1 MLEFWL
7 RYDLR
12 SPAVFGRGSAELARA
27 AIEQVEWADKRGFHR
42 VELTE
47 HHGTP
52 DNVNPSPLIMAAAMA
67 SRTSTIRFQPSAI
80 ILPLHDPIRIA
91 EDCIMVDIV
100 SNGRL
105 DVTLGL
111 GYMPAE
117 FAMFGISLKDRARIM
132 DSKLEALGHALK
144 RESFEYEGR
153 KIRVTPC
160 PAQDGGPALFIGG
173 GVRAAA
179 HRAAR
184 FGDGYYPMTYR
195 DDYVAEY
202 RRVCAEL
209 GKAPGR
215 VINGNGVTVIHIAED
230 PEQAWA
236 ELAPY
241 ALYENNAYAANA
253 ASAGQALHQQSTEST
268 EALRA
273 SGNYLVL
280 TPDEGLSYCRERH
293 DLGRHIV
300 INPLICGVDPE
311 FSWKSLE
318 LIASRII
325 PELAA
330 QESPLDGHGGLAN
343 GYR

>member
-12 SPAVFGRGSAELARA
+12 SPSIGLSSPDIVRA
-27 AIEQVEWADKRGFHR
+27 AIEQVEWADKRGFHT

-52 DNVNPSPLIMAAAMA
+52 DNVNPSPLIIAAAMA
-67 SRTSTIRFQPSAI
+67 SRTSTLRLRPSAI
-80 ILPLHDPIRIA
+80 ILPLHDPVRIA

-111 GYMPAE
+111 GYIPVE
-117 FAMFGISLKDRARIM
+117 FEMFGVSLKDRGHIM
-132 DSKLEALGHALK
+132 DRKLEALGRAL
-144 RESFEYEGR
+144 RGESFEYDGR
-153 KIRVTPC
+153 PIHVTPA
-160 PAQDGGPALFIGG
+160 PVQNGGPPLYIGG
-173 GVRAAA
+173 GVIAAARRAAK
-179 HRAAR
+179 

-195 DDYVAEY
+195 TDFVEEY
-202 RRVCAEL
+202 HRTCREL

-215 VINGNGVTVIHIAED
+215 VIHGPGSATLHVAED

-241 ALYENNAYAANA
+241 ALYETNSYAAYAAKT
-253 ASAGQALHQQSTEST
+253 GQVLHQSAANSVED
-268 EALRA
+268 LKK
-273 SGNYLVL
+273 SGNYMVL
-280 TPDEGLSYCRERH
+280 TPEDALRYCREQR
-293 DLGRHIV
+293 DLGRHV
-300 INPLICGVDPE
+300 VVNPLICGIDPA

-318 LIASRII
+318 LIAQRII
-325 PELAA
+325 PELQRDDAA
-330 QESPLDGHGGLAN
+330 S
-343 GYR
+343 

>member
-7 RYDLR
+7 RYDFR
-12 SPAVFGRGSAELARA
+12 SPPFGRSSAELARA

-67 SRTSTIRFQPSAI
+67 SRTSNIRFQPSAV
-80 ILPLHDPIRIA
+80 ILPLHDPVRIA
-91 EDCIMVDIV
+91 EDCIMVDII

-117 FAMFGISLKDRARIM
+117 FEMFGISLKDRARIM
-132 DSKLEALGHALK
+132 DSKLDALGRAL
-144 RESFEYEGR
+144 RGESFEYEGR
-153 KIRVTPC
+153 KIRVTPR
-160 PAQDGGPALFIGG
+160 PVQDGGPTLFIGG
-173 GVRAAA
+173 GVLAAA
-179 HRAAR
+179 HRAAK
-184 FGDGYYPMTYR
+184 FGGGYYPMTYR

-202 RRVCAEL
+202 RRACAEL

-215 VINGNGVTVIHIAED
+215 VMNGNGITVIHIAQD

-236 ELAPY
+236 KLAPY
-241 ALYENNAYAANA
+241 ALYETNSYATNA
-253 ASAGQALHQQSTEST
+253 ASAGQILHQQQADST
-268 EALRA
+268 EALRV

-280 TPDEGLSYCRERH
+280 TPDEGLAYCREQR

-300 INPLICGVDPE
+300 INPLICGIDPE
-311 FSWKSLE
+311 FSWESLE

-325 PELAA
+325 PQLEAD
-330 QESPLDGHGGLAN
+330 ESGRDGQIAGS
-343 GYR
+343 